1 MLNGGLYIIYTCH
14 PLMEQSCDTFDIYIT
29 RHQKHRPIGALTVS
43 VKMALGKRSRSL
55 QRPQTDYERW
65 LEEHNENYQP
75 GQDAQY
81 HPPIPGNNGQV
92 PVYHR
97 EIDDS
102 PRQRANNAHPTHS
115 DITHLQSYKPHGEF
129 LRQVG
134 AGPPSALGGALADSF
149 RGHCP
154 YQLALFFVVVIAL
167 LQIARSLEK
176 RRRRAIAPSTPG
188 SIKSV
193 NLHTDEKVP
202 V

>member
-1 MLNGGLYIIYTCH
+1 
-14 PLMEQSCDTFDIYIT
+14 
-29 RHQKHRPIGALTVS
+29 
-43 VKMALGKRSRSL
+43 MALGKRSRSL

-102 PRQRANNAHPTHS
+102 PRQRADNAHPTHS

-129 LRQVG
+129 LRQ
-134 AGPPSALGGALADSF
+134 
-149 RGHCP
+149 
-154 YQLALFFVVVIAL
+154 
-167 LQIARSLEK
+167 IARSLEK
-176 RRRRAIAPSTPG
+176 RRRRAIAPSTSG
-188 SIKSV
+188 SIKSI

>member
-1 MLNGGLYIIYTCH
+1 
-14 PLMEQSCDTFDIYIT
+14 
-29 RHQKHRPIGALTVS
+29 
-43 VKMALGKRSRSL
+43 MALGKRSRSL
-55 QRPQTDYERW
+55 QQWRPQTDYERW

-81 HPPIPGNNGQV
+81 HPPILGNNGQV

-102 PRQRANNAHPTHS
+102 PGQRADGAHPTLS

-134 AGPPSALGGALADSF
+134 ARPPSTLGGAWAHSL

-154 YQLALFFVVVIAL
+154 YQLALLFVVVIAL
-167 LQIARSLEK
+167 LQTAKSFE
-176 RRRRAIAPSTPG
+176 RRRSRAIASSTQ
-188 SIKSV
+188 SIKLYS
-193 NLHTDEKVP
+193 DEKSP